1 MIKNLE
7 ESNLYKRRRTG
18 YNLKKCSLVA
28 GKGGDGMQ
36 ILTGKPIMQQIVAGR
51 LCFYRRPVPSP
62 QLYNRDNWRG
72 ETTRFHQAQQ
82 VAIQEL
88 RAFYARALE
97 DVGETVAS
105 IFKIHS
111 MLLEDRNYVE
121 TVRALIQDK
130 GVTAEYAVQ
139 MAETSFSTAFSS
151 MDSSYM
157 RARAV
162 DIHDISQR
170 VLRALMGDRQE
181 LTMAEPAILVA
192 DSFLPS
198 EVMDLD
204 QRRLLGLI
212 SQNGSLD
219 SHTSMLVRAYR
230 IPAIVYVDLPAK
242 WEGHLALMDC
252 FTGTIYL
259 DPEPAQQDQLR
270 ERYQANGCPV
280 QYAAP

>member
-1 MIKNLE
+1 
-7 ESNLYKRRRTG
+7 
-18 YNLKKCSLVA
+18 
-28 GKGGDGMQ
+28 MQ
-36 ILTGKPIMQQIVAGR
+36 VVIGKPIMQQIVAGR
-51 LCFYRRPVPSP
+51 LCFYRRPVPTP
-62 QLYNRDNWRG
+62 QLYNRDNWRS
-72 ETTRFHQAQQ
+72 ETSRFHQAQQ
-82 VAIQEL
+82 IAILEL
-88 RAFYARALE
+88 NAFYIRARE

-121 TVRALIQDK
+121 TVRSFIQDK

-139 MAETSFSTAFSS
+139 MAETSFSTAFSA
-151 MDSSYM
+151 MDSPYM
-157 RARAV
+157 QARAV

-170 VLRALMGDRQE
+170 VLRALTGDRQE

-212 SQNGSLD
+212 SRKGSLD
-219 SHTSMLVRAYR
+219 SHTSMLLQAYR
-230 IPAIVYVDLPAK
+230 IPAIVDVNLPAK

-252 FTGTIYL
+252 YTGTIYL
-259 DPEPAQQDQLR
+259 DPEQSQQDKLR
-270 ERYQANGCPV
+270 EQYQANGCPV
-280 QYAAP
+280 QYALS

>member
-1 MIKNLE
+1 MIKNLG
-7 ESNLYKRRRTG
+7 ESNLYKYSITR
-18 YNLKKCSLVA
+18 YNQKKCSLVA

-36 ILTGKPIMQQIVAGR
+36 VVTGKPIMQQIVAGR
-51 LCFYRRPVPSP
+51 LCFYRRPSPSP
-62 QLYNRDNWRG
+62 QLYNDDNWRG
-72 ETTRFHQAQQ
+72 ETSRFHRAQQ
-82 VAIQEL
+82 IAIREL
-88 RAFYARALE
+88 NDFYIRARE
-97 DVGETVAS
+97 EVGETVAS

-121 TVRALIQDK
+121 TVRSFIQNK

-139 MAETSFSTAFSS
+139 MAEGSFSSAFSA
-151 MDSSYM
+151 MDSPYM

-181 LTMAEPAILVA
+181 LPMAEPAILVA

-198 EVMDLD
+198 EVMDMD

-212 SQNGSLD
+212 SLNGSLD
-219 SHTSMLVRAYR
+219 SHTSMLVQAYR
-230 IPAIVYVDLPAK
+230 IPAIVDVRLPAK

-259 DPEPAQQDQLR
+259 DPEPAQQNKLR

>member
-1 MIKNLE
+1 
-7 ESNLYKRRRTG
+7 
-18 YNLKKCSLVA
+18 
-28 GKGGDGMQ
+28 MQ
-36 ILTGKPIMQQIVAGR
+36 VVIGKPIMQQIVAGR
-51 LCFYRRPVPSP
+51 LCFYRRPVPTP
-62 QLYNRDNWRG
+62 QLYNRDNWRS
-72 ETTRFHQAQQ
+72 ETSRFHQAQQ
-82 VAIQEL
+82 TAIQEL
-88 RAFYARALE
+88 YEFYVRARE

-139 MAETSFSTAFSS
+139 MAEASFSTAFSS
-151 MDSSYM
+151 MDSPYM

-219 SHTSMLVRAYR
+219 SHTSMLVQAYR
-230 IPAIVYVDLPAK
+230 IPAIVDVDLPAK

-259 DPEPAQQDQLR
+259 DPEPAQQNKLR